1 MTLILI
7 WIYDKNKLIDVKT
20 NNEENYYITK
30 KLYCIKVMK
39 RAGLWKISWDV
50 NENENNQ
57 ADMKLLADLSDHFDE
72 GEKLLVESKR

>member
-1 MTLILI
+1 
-7 WIYDKNKLIDVKT
+7 
-20 NNEENYYITK
+20 
-30 KLYCIKVMK
+30 
-39 RAGLWKISWDV
+39 V